1 VPFSGLKTTID
12 VENEGGWKIIGFFQ
26 VTENG
31 LDIFAIREYCMHVT
45 AKSIDIV
52 VLLKLLLETGRRPYA
67 ALSKELHISASE
79 IHAAV
84 QRSIAAGL
92 MDSQSRKPL
101 RKPLEE
107 YLLHGVRY
115 AFPAVTGGLARGIP
129 TAHAAKPLSDK
140 ISQDDLP
147 PVWPD
152 PEGTVRGYA
161 VEPLYDSVPKS
172 VKEDERLHELL
183 ALVDALRIGRARERM
198 LAEKELQI
206 RLSHAIPA

>member
-1 VPFSGLKTTID
+1 LAS
-12 VENEGGWKIIGFFQ
+12 WKRFWFYHAA
-26 VTENG
+26 ENG
-31 LDIFAIREYCMHVT
+31 IDIFAIREYCISVT

-52 VLLKLLLETGRRPYA
+52 VLLKLLLEKGRRPYA

-92 MDSQSRKPL
+92 MDPQSRKPL

-107 YLLHGVRY
+107 YLVHGVRY

-129 TAHAAKPLSDK
+129 TAHAAKPLSDQ
-140 ISQDDLP
+140 IGQDDLP

-152 PEGTVRGYA
+152 PDGTVRGYS
-161 VEPLYDSVPKS
+161 VEPLYASVPKS
-172 VKEDERLHELL
+172 VKNDEALHELL
-183 ALVDALRIGRARERM
+183 ALVDALRIGRARERV
-198 LAEKELQI
+198 LAEKELQN
-206 RLSHAIPA
+206 RLSHAVAA